1 MVVMKVQG
9 LLFVLYW
16 FFFCGSGSKDSKRR
30 KIKFKEPCFAEEQ
43 FLHLCTDP
51 TESCHEERADEIE
64 LLRLDGVKTGHERW
78 VELTEGV
85 KYKMITRAMK
95 PLLFEIPRFL
105 SDEECEHIISLAKE
119 SGLVMSIAGFDVAA
133 YEGDLDE
140 DMREAD
146 ANWTLD
152 HDERFA
158 KAFNLWDVNN
168 DGFIDAN
175 EVRHFAQKRKLLFMR
190 EDEVPTMFKRI
201 GLSESLKDGKM
212 SRAAFAKTNIKKL
225 LWYMDFLKEKSPRHR
240 PRYSQQ
246 AWLRQDRNADPI
258 LRRLLARIQKLTQL
272 PRKVIQAGEWMQV
285 VQYDPFGHYHG
296 HLDSNPS
303 QDFSIPCC
311 HQNHFGYHDCRIC
324 RFITILYY
332 LNDVEEGGETAF
344 LLADNSTVTP
354 QDLES
359 DNATTDEF
367 NLSVNCH
374 MANLV
379 IPPKKGTAIM
389 WYNNFIDP
397 ESGMLG
403 PVDRYS
409 LHGGCDVIKG
419 EKWIANNWLTAPNKN
434 SKHIRSIY
442 DAEF

>member
-1 MVVMKVQG
+1 MVRSFLVILFCAFFSCEGTSEDFEQKPKKFMK
-9 LLFVLYW
+9 
-16 FFFCGSGSKDSKRR
+16 
-30 KIKFKEPCFAEEQ
+30 PCFNEDE
-43 FLHLCTDP
+43 LLNLCTDP
-51 TESCHEERADEIE
+51 IEICHEERTHEIKLARIE
-64 LLRLDGVKTGHERW
+64 GVKKGHVRW
-78 VELTEGV
+78 VELEER
-85 KYKMITRAMK
+85 KNYKMITRALK
-95 PLLFEIPRFL
+95 PLLFEIPQFL

-119 SGLVMSIAGFDVAA
+119 SGLSMSIAGFDRAA

-140 DMREAD
+140 DMAEAD
-146 ANWTLD
+146 GNWTLD

-158 KAFNLWDVNN
+158 KGFFVWDVNK

-190 EDEVPTMFKRI
+190 EDEVPAMFERLE
-201 GLSESLKDGKM
+201 LSHALEDGKI
-212 SRAAFAKTNIKKL
+212 SRQVFAKLNIKKI

-246 AWLRQDRNADPI
+246 AWLRQDKNSDPI
-258 LRRLLARIQKLTQL
+258 LRRLLERITRLTQL
-272 PRKVIQAGEWMQV
+272 PDKVIQGGEWMQV

-296 HLDSNPS
+296 HLDSTPS
-303 QDFSIPCC
+303 KDPTIPCC
-311 HQNHFGYHDCRIC
+311 HQNHFGKPDCRMC

-344 LLADNSTVTP
+344 LIADNTTITP
-354 QDLES
+354 EELENE
-359 DNATTDEF
+359 NATTDEF

-379 IPPKKGTAIM
+379 VPPKKGTAIM

-397 ESGMLG
+397 DSGLLG
-403 PVDRYS
+403 SVDRYS

-419 EKWIANNWLTAPNKN
+419 EKWIANNWLTAPTKY
-434 SKHIRSIY
+434 SRHIKSLY
-442 DAEF
+442 DTS